1 MKKLMFTTKYNI
13 GSKKAFKDFKDGI
26 PFIDNKEIY
35 NKMASSF
42 QKIYLN
48 LIKGY
53 AENELLYINNL
64 KDLNC
69 KLIKEEY
76 FELDDI
82 KINLTYHKI
91 IKKEIT
97 IFDNKKRITLVN
109 YTGSKEIDVEKM
121 KIANVPNI
129 IHGLD
134 AIYARR
140 ICN

>member
-53 AENELLYINNL
+53 AENELLYINDL

-82 KINLTYHKI
+82 K
-91 IKKEIT
+91 
-97 IFDNKKRITLVN
+97 
-109 YTGSKEIDVEKM
+109 
-121 KIANVPNI
+121 
-129 IHGLD
+129 
-134 AIYARR
+134 
-140 ICN
+140 